1 MGSDKRWWSSHLFG
15 HRTVTL
21 QRGKVYQTGS
31 IARFRQE
38 CKTLLDIAAAFE
50 PFRHSTD
57 PKYVKLSNTLCIQL
71 RLFQKLVHNVYIGT
85 LQRGKVYQTRSI
97 ASWGKQIKA
106 VEAVNKNATIQL
118 FKQSLDPQLTLT
130 CYIEHHSQ
138 QVFSETILFEHFVI
152 TLEPITRDSYG
163 QILVFFQQSF
173 NAMVF
178 KTEVEFIARI
188 FCRGK
193 FW

>member
-1 MGSDKRWWSSHLFG
+1 MAGDKRWWSSHLFG

-57 PKYVKLSNTLCIQL
+57 PKFVKLGNTLRIQL
-71 RLFQKLVHNVYIGT
+71 RLFQKLVHNVYTGT
-85 LQRGKVYQTRSI
+85 LQRGKVYQTGSI

-118 FKQSLDPQLTLT
+118 FKPSRPSLVILSITTTSTGFILNFSFFRNHIIRTL
-130 CYIEHHSQ
+130 CYHPG
-138 QVFSETILFEHFVI
+138 TI
-152 TLEPITRDSYG
+152 
-163 QILVFFQQSF
+163 
-173 NAMVF
+173 
-178 KTEVEFIARI
+178 
-188 FCRGK
+188 
-193 FW
+193 

>member
-1 MGSDKRWWSSHLFG
+1 MIFPSIWPPHCDTPERESISNRVHC
-15 HRTVTL
+15 
-21 QRGKVYQTGS
+21 KVSTRMQN
-31 IARFRQE
+31 F
-38 CKTLLDIAAAFE
+38 IAAAFE

-57 PKYVKLSNTLCIQL
+57 PKFVKLSNTLCIQL
-71 RLFQKLVHNVYIGT
+71 RLFQKLVHNVYTGT
-85 LQRGKVYQTRSI
+85 LQRGKVYQTGSI

-178 KTEVEFIARI
+178 ETEVRI